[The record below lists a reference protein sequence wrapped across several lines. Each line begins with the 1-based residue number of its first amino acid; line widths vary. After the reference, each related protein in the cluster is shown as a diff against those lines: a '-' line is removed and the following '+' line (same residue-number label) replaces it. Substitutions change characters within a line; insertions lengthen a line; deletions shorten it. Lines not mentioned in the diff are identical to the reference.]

1 MWKTA
6 CLFSLHFV
14 YISSKSRRTKIFC
27 GLETWG
33 LEARVR
39 SPVSKVEKTMLLTPS
54 AEVTREFTPV
64 GKSDGHRQRTGP
76 PGLNLYPESAV
87 LGFDLESF
95 RWQESTFAILNLALL
110 AALLCGH
117 ALFAAHFGTPTPPL
131 VGVLGAGF
139 LLQLGELIWMQTRT
153 QALTDGAV
161 RRLTIWLMVWD
172 VALAVT
178 LGVLADRV
186 DSPYYVLMLVPILLA
201 AFRRSLRETLAVV
214 VTASA
219 FQFYV
224 GWHFFQLHPPA
235 ESDEYFEAGTI
246 SLIFLL
252 TGVLVRFLVNHLR
265 RTEIGLAENLTELAK
280 ARERLLQEEKLAAVG
295 RLSAAIAHEIR
306 NPVAMISSSLAT
318 ARRSPLAAGEREE
331 MFDIAAKEADRLE
344 RLTNNF
350 LAYAKPRTPESQPP
364 DVMDTLAYVAD
375 VCRAHALS
383 RQVEVLVEGPE
394 AALALMDAPQVQQA
408 LLNLAINAVEASAP
422 GGLVLLRATNTEAF
436 VQSDVENGNGPIAE
450 SAVPRI
456 FEPFFTTKLSGTGP
470 GLAIAHNIARSHS
483 GLLQLT
489 VNTPERV
496 RFTLALPRVAAG
508 QVRTKA

>member
-235 ESDEYFEAGTI
+235 EADEYFEAGTI

-252 TGVLVRFLVNHLR
+252 TGVLVWFLVNHLR

-306 NPVAMISSSLAT
+306 NPVAMISSSL
-318 ARRSPLAAGEREE
+318 
-331 MFDIAAKEADRLE
+331 
-344 RLTNNF
+344 
-350 LAYAKPRTPESQPP
+350 
-364 DVMDTLAYVAD
+364 DTLAYVAD

-456 FEPFFTTKLSGTGP
+456 FEPFFTTKLSGTGL

>member
-1 MWKTA
+1 
-6 CLFSLHFV
+6 
-14 YISSKSRRTKIFC
+14 
-27 GLETWG
+27 
-33 LEARVR
+33 
-39 SPVSKVEKTMLLTPS
+39 MLLTPS

-235 ESDEYFEAGTI
+235 EADEYFEAGTI

-252 TGVLVRFLVNHLR
+252 TGVLVWFLVNHLR

-306 NPVAMISSSLAT
+306 NPVAMISSSL
-318 ARRSPLAAGEREE
+318 
-331 MFDIAAKEADRLE
+331 
-344 RLTNNF
+344 
-350 LAYAKPRTPESQPP
+350 
-364 DVMDTLAYVAD
+364 DTLAYVAD

>member
-1 MWKTA
+1 
-6 CLFSLHFV
+6 
-14 YISSKSRRTKIFC
+14 
-27 GLETWG
+27 
-33 LEARVR
+33 
-39 SPVSKVEKTMLLTPS
+39 MLLTPS

-87 LGFDLESF
+87 MGLDLESF

-235 ESDEYFEAGTI
+235 EADEYFEAGTI

-252 TGVLVRFLVNHLR
+252 TGVLVWFLVNHLR

-306 NPVAMISSSLAT
+306 NPVAMISSSL
-318 ARRSPLAAGEREE
+318 
-331 MFDIAAKEADRLE
+331 
-344 RLTNNF
+344 
-350 LAYAKPRTPESQPP
+350 
-364 DVMDTLAYVAD
+364 DTLAYVAD

-456 FEPFFTTKLSGTGP
+456 FEPFFTTKLSGTGL